1 MEALDELT
9 LRRRRE
15 RMLNPIMGELARL
28 EEVMFVYT
36 PPSTPGSVTS
46 MNTIVEEP
54 KAEEPEEKVEEEEET
69 EAQEEKVE
77 EVIPQPPVDPRPVFT
92 SPLRPGRLR
101 SKSRMAEAFR
111 QAREGQ

>member
-15 RMLNPIMGELARL
+15 RMLNPILGELARL
-28 EEVMFVYT
+28 EELMFVYT

-54 KAEEPEEKVEEEEET
+54 KTEEPEEKVEEEEL
-69 EAQEEKVE
+69 
-77 EVIPQPPVDPRPVFT
+77 IPQPPVDPRPVFT
-92 SPLRPGRLR
+92 SPLRPARLR
-101 SKSRMAEAFR
+101 SKSRMEEAFR

>member
-28 EEVMFVYT
+28 ETLMFVYT

-54 KAEEPEEKVEEEEET
+54 KAEEQEEKVEEEEI
-69 EAQEEKVE
+69 
-77 EVIPQPPVDPRPVFT
+77 IPQPPVEPPPVFT
-92 SPLRPGRLR
+92 SPLRLR
-101 SKSRMAEAFR
+101 SKSRMEEAFR

>member
-15 RMLNPIMGELARL
+15 RMLNPIMGELVRL
-28 EEVMFVYT
+28 EELMFVYT

-54 KAEEPEEKVEEEEET
+54 KTEEQEEKVEEEEI
-69 EAQEEKVE
+69 
-77 EVIPQPPVDPRPVFT
+77 IPQPPVDPRPVFT
-92 SPLRPGRLR
+92 SPLRLR
-101 SKSRMAEAFR
+101 SKSRMEEAFR

>member
-28 EEVMFVYT
+28 EELMFVYS

-54 KAEEPEEKVEEEEET
+54 KAEEPEEKVEEEE
-69 EAQEEKVE
+69 AQEEKVE
-77 EVIPQPPVDPRPVFT
+77 EEEIIPQPPVDPRPVFT
-92 SPLRPGRLR
+92 SPLRLR
-101 SKSRMAEAFR
+101 SKSRMEEAFR

>member
-54 KAEEPEEKVEEEEET
+54 KAEEEEEKVEEEEI
-69 EAQEEKVE
+69 
-77 EVIPQPPVDPRPVFT
+77 IPQPPVEPPPVFT
-92 SPLRPGRLR
+92 SPLRLR
-101 SKSRMAEAFR
+101 SKSRMEEAFR